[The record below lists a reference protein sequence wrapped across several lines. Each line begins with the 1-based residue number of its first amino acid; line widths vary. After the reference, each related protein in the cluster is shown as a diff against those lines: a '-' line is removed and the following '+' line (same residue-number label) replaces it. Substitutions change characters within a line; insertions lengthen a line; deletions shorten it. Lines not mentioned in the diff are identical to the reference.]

1 MQCWQHLWRASCDDL
16 LPQLVLPTL
25 ERTQLP
31 HQRTAAASVGDE
43 GLDEFRRQE
52 AILQSHKHPR
62 QYLVAEYGAAIGA
75 GGPLAMI
82 GASAG

>member
-52 AILQSHKHPR
+52 AILQSPNTR
-62 QYLVAEYGAAIGA
+62 ASIWSRSTVRRLVQVAR
-75 GGPLAMI
+75 
-82 GASAG
+82 SR